1 MRGIWSNCCHH
12 EHLVVTGFL
21 LFLVQE
27 ILGGP
32 LPLGRDKQHYTQPT
46 LFQCWNHP
54 GVSHDH
60 LTFLVRAFICQRTS
74 ICISFFFC
82 IWTYLRYFIILL
94 MQVET
99 QHYPDIYVLSCELY
113 CSEQM
118 LFLFSS
124 FCYPL
129 LLVVWENIRTVFP
142 ISLFALPMHCD
153 LYFKVQTSE
162 KWLFIYTSF
171 V

>member
-21 LFLVQE
+21 PFLVQE
-27 ILGGP
+27 VLRGP

-46 LFQCWNHP
+46 LFECWNHP

-74 ICISFFFC
+74 ICISFFLYMNLPQIFYHSAHAGRDATLSRHLC
-82 IWTYLRYFIILL
+82 TFMWVILL
-94 MQVET
+94 WT
-99 QHYPDIYVLSCELY
+99 NAFP
-113 CSEQM
+113 
-118 LFLFSS
+118 FLLI
-124 FCYPL
+124 L
-129 LLVVWENIRTVFP
+129 LPPPLVVWENIRTVFP
-142 ISLFALPMHCD
+142 LWVYD

-162 KWLFIYTSF
+162 K
-171 V
+171 